1 MTNKFGDSEWSSGR
15 SEATRQL
22 GCGCVV
28 VILAGLALVGW
39 LAWRLL

>member
-15 SEATRQL
+15 SEATRQI
-22 GCGCVV
+22 GCVV